1 MSGRLHKLTH
11 RHKSYVKEG
20 IGYFHLCGFR
30 GSKICH
36 VYFVDEGGTDWY
48 ELPQSIEVWGEVT
61 AAESAEEAL
70 EIVKREK
77 CPIVSM

>member
-11 RHKSYVKEG
+11 RHKSYQKEG

-30 GSKICH
+30 GSKKCH
-36 VYFVDEGGTDWY
+36 AYFIDQWDTNWY
-48 ELPQSIEVWGEVT
+48 ELNMEVMKEVI

>member
-1 MSGRLHKLTH
+1 LSGRLHKITH
-11 RHKSYVKEG
+11 RHKSYGKEG

-30 GSKICH
+30 GSKKCH
-36 VYFVDEGGTDWY
+36 AYFIDQWGINWY
-48 ELPQSIEVWGEVT
+48 ELPESIEVLREVI